1 MKRCRFPLSAMFATV
16 VGVAVQT
23 PALAQ
28 AVSMEPPHEAHVYT
42 PYEQLIHDNVVQFH
56 ANFDNREFEKNGFLV
71 ADNLHVDSNGTELH
85 GRDEFVRRIGRFV
98 GPFPDVKITD
108 LDTIVDG
115 NVAVVRF
122 VITGTH
128 KGDLPTPAGIVHA
141 TNRPIRIDGI
151 EYFTFD
157 EKGKLID
164 LVTVEDLAGLFRQI
178 NAKE

>member
-1 MKRCRFPLSAMFATV
+1 MKQRRLLLSAIFATTL
-16 VGVAVQT
+16 GVAVQT

-28 AVSMEPPHEAHVYT
+28 AVSMESAHQPHAYT

-56 ANFDNREFEKNGFLV
+56 RNFDNREFEKNGLLV
-71 ADNLHVDSNGTELH
+71 ADDLHVDSNGTELH
-85 GRDEFVRRIGRFV
+85 GRDQFVQRIARFV

-108 LDTIVDG
+108 LDAVVDG

-128 KGDLPTPAGIVHA
+128 KGDLPTPEGIVHA
-141 TNRPIRIDGI
+141 TNRPIRIDGV

-178 NAKE
+178 KGKE